1 MGLDGSPLLLVR
13 SLDSKTSYAVSK
25 RAPDFHPNW
34 QTNCK
39 RLKRKLPGTFCPTKH
54 VIKQLNSSS
63 KRHVVEAAR
72 KWFWPGYT
80 TGEEVLLPKE
90 QAAIISAATKEKLG
104 EEIPTVA

>member
-1 MGLDGSPLLLVR
+1 MGLDGSALLLVR

-25 RAPDFHPNW
+25 RAPDFHPKW

-39 RLKRKLPGTFCPTKH
+39 RLKRKLLGTFCPTKH

-72 KWFWPGYT
+72 KWFWPDDT
-80 TGEEVLLPKE
+80 TGKRFSSKE